1 MMPALKAFLAS
12 KQRFLALSVT
22 IAMFFAA
29 YAFGAFRYEAMR
41 DPQIFFNL
49 FRSYPFL
56 LISAIGMTFVIVTG
70 GIDLSVSGVVAL
82 VTVVSAAL
90 LRAGWNAWLVILLVL
105 ALGTAIGLMQGCFI
119 TFLKV
124 QPFIATLA
132 GMWIARGTCFFI
144 SDDSITINNR
154 LFRILG
160 QTKVYI
166 PGLSNP
172 AARTGPFVS
181 LLVLVAL
188 LLLAIA
194 IYVAHYTRFG
204 RTIYAIGGNEQSA
217 RLMGLPVARTKI
229 LVYALNGFCSGLAG
243 VTLAVYVAS
252 GHGLYA
258 DGFEMDVIAS
268 VVMGGT
274 LLSGGSGYVL
284 GTLFGVL
291 LNVVIQTIIQFNGQ
305 LSSWWTRIVIGG
317 LTLLFIGMQS
327 MMLFRKERRGAAAV
341 PGGESDGARKAGL
354 TRRRRR
360 LLVGGAA
367 LLVLAV
373 GGVALHRH
381 SATTAAKDEAAALAA
396 ACEDKPFR
404 QDRTPDLLKK
414 GAVIVYERNGG
425 PSCVDEL
432 YAISADGK
440 IIADDGANKV
450 DRQISPA
457 EVDKLLSGVQ
467 ELGWFTDEMYDT
479 WHARCS
485 QCFGYYLT
493 VAYKGKVKTVKGVDG
508 GTDAPAKYWDAASL
522 VIGVIPH
529 FPAPA
534 AEVDH
539 R

>member
-1 MMPALKAFLAS
+1 MMQALKTFFAS

-22 IAMFFAA
+22 IAMFFVA

-90 LRAGWNAWLVILLVL
+90 LRAGWNAWVVILLVL

-160 QTKVYI
+160 QTKVFI

-172 AARTGPFVS
+172 TARTGPFVS
-181 LLVLVAL
+181 LLVLIAL

-217 RLMGLPVARTKI
+217 RLMGLPVDRTKI
-229 LVYALNGFCSGLAG
+229 VVYALNGFCSGLAG

-327 MMLFRKERRGAAAV
+327 MMLFRKERRGAAAT
-341 PGGESDGARKAGL
+341 PAGQGGARRAAL
-354 TRRRRR
+354 RRRRR
-360 LLVGGAA
+360 WVLAGGAA
-367 LLVLAV
+367 LLVLAA
-373 GGVALHRH
+373 GLAIRH
-381 SATTAAKDEAAALAA
+381 QRRASASQEEAAQLA

-404 QDRTPDLLKK
+404 QDRTPELLKK

-432 YAISADGK
+432 YAISADGQ
-440 IIADDGANKV
+440 IVADDGAREVK
-450 DRQISPA
+450 RQITPA
-457 EVDKLLSGVQ
+457 EVEKLLSEVQ

-493 VAYKGKVKTVKGVDG
+493 VAHKGQVKTVKGVDG
-508 GTDAPAKYWDAASL
+508 GTDAPAKYWDATSL

-534 AEVDH
+534 AEGDH